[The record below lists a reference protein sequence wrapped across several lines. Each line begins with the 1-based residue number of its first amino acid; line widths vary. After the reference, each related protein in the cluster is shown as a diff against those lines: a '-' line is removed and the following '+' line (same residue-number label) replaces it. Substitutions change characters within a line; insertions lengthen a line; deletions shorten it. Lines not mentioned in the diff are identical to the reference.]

1 MFSQTAEYA
10 LRAMV
15 TLAGQPDSAQTAQQI
30 ATASQV
36 PADYL
41 FKVLQALS
49 RAGLVIAHRGK
60 RGGYSLARPASE
72 TCILDVVNAVDP
84 IRRIKTCPLGIEA
97 HADNKLCP
105 LHRKLDEAFR
115 SVEEAFAGSFLC
127 DLTENPVEFAH
138 VKAL

>member
-1 MFSQTAEYA
+1 MFSLTAEYA

-30 ATASQV
+30 ATASQI

-41 FKVLQALS
+41 FKVLQSLS
-49 RAGLVIAHRGK
+49 RAGLVIAQRGK
-60 RGGYSLARPASE
+60 RGGFSLAKPPSE
-72 TCILDVVNAVDP
+72 TCVLDVVNAVDP
-84 IRRIKTCPLGIEA
+84 IRRIRTCPLGIAA

-115 SVEEAFAGSFLC
+115 SVEEAFASSFLC

>member
-15 TLAGQPDSAQTAQQI
+15 ALAGQPDSGQTAQQI
-30 ATASQV
+30 ARASQV
-36 PADYL
+36 PIDYL
-41 FKVLQALS
+41 FKVLQSLS
-49 RAGLVIAHRGK
+49 RAGLVVAQRGK
-60 RGGYSLARPASE
+60 HGGYSLVKPASE
-72 TCILDVVNAVDP
+72 TCILEVVNAVDP
-84 IRRIKTCPLGIEA
+84 IRRIKTCPLGIAA

-105 LHRKLDEAFR
+105 LHRKLDEALR

-127 DLTENPVEFAH
+127 DLTENPVEFPH